1 MLNLV
6 NPSAFAVHPA
16 IERCLQAG
24 RAAHA
29 EALAQEKS
37 SDQPPSDQPEARF
50 RDAYMQAMPDLSSRE
65 NVCSFIACVTYGMVG
80 DIIHREAA
88 RSYLYAAQVALSAV
102 PRAAAGHK
110 ATAA

>member
-37 SDQPPSDQPEARF
+37 SDQSSSDQPPSDQPEARF

-65 NVCSFIACVTYGMVG
+65 NVCAFIAGCPMSPGFG
-80 DIIHREAA
+80 DMGDSTA
-88 RSYLYAAQVALSAV
+88 RCSVLRL
-102 PRAAAGHK
+102 G
-110 ATAA
+110 